1 MKNEQCSINLD
12 EWTIHMATRENRIDV
27 TELLLENGVDINARD
42 EQGDTAAHIAAEAN
56 SSDVLMVLFLKI
68 ISQVKKN
75 DLFQIQAIRR

>member
-1 MKNEQCSINLD
+1 M
-12 EWTIHMATRENRIDV
+12 TTRENRIDV